1 MRGKKLLV
9 AFLLGVGLCFVPV
22 LGYGEIRPDLPITSL
37 SFHLLEARVNYIMS
51 KPTSFLNVRFHY
63 DSDGSIGKITG
74 LPQGVDTKS
83 KIVLAIQDNRGV
95 FSNKSAALLNVEFEL
110 ALWSIYS
117 FIELVATDIDTDVV
131 ALFLGKE
138 GNLLGYFYQG
148 NFYLWEK

>member
-1 MRGKKLLV
+1 MKRKQLLA

-22 LGYGEIRPDLPITSL
+22 LGYGEIQPDLPITSL
-37 SFHLLEARVNYIMS
+37 SFYLLEARVNYIMRN
-51 KPTSFLNVRFHY
+51 PASFLNVRFHY
-63 DSDGSIGKITG
+63 DSDGSIGKMAG

-110 ALWSIYS
+110 ALWTIYS
-117 FIELVATDIDTDVV
+117 FIDSVATDIDTDIV